1 MEQSTCLRATYL
13 TLPEVTDVAD
23 TDDDDGVVSLG
34 GGAEISWNHHRSP
47 APSAKEDSFPRS
59 PSFIYPENHFSLSDC
74 KRASSNAH
82 LIKASEQ
89 ILPTPWERPEMILAK
104 QRPDPGDDM
113 K

>member
-1 MEQSTCLRATYL
+1 MPTRHL

-34 GGAEISWNHHRSP
+34 GAEISWNHHRSLC
-47 APSAKEDSFPRS
+47 DDRFPRT
-59 PSFIYPENHFSLSDC
+59 PSFFYPENHFSLSDC

-89 ILPTPWERPEMILAK
+89 ILPTHPWERPEMNLAK